1 MISECDFTGEGE
13 KMNFKKIST
22 RMLVRI
28 VPVILIAMGVLTS
41 VSMNSS
47 KSIITEQIASSMEA
61 ELRAQDGAMGEY
73 LDSVSDMAT
82 MFANIVETN
91 YTTTDIK
98 EYERILASVI
108 SENSIVQGSGIWFE
122 PYVYDSEEKYMG
134 PYVYKNGDSTA
145 TTYDYSNADY
155 NYFEQEY
162 YKMSVSAQ
170 EAQFTDPYYDET
182 SNTIMSTC
190 ACPMIVNGK
199 YIGCV
204 TVDIGLET
212 ITNLIENIKVGQN
225 GKAVLTTPEGVYLA
239 GVDEDKIQKAIKIT
253 EDENASVATAGNEIV
268 RNDNGMI
275 SCDVNGEQKN
285 LYYATLDRTGWKL
298 ILEMPQ
304 AELNAPLNR
313 LIKILSFVVFVTI
326 IVACIV
332 LWIHVTAIAKSVRK
346 VRGFA
351 GDLADG
357 DFTIDALEIKSSD
370 EIGEMGISLN
380 RMYESN
386 RNVICNIK
394 KHAEEMEHSS
404 DKLKESVT
412 TLENKFHQMQTYM
425 SHVNEEM
432 LSTSAATQE
441 VNASAE
447 EVLSNVNLLAEQTA
461 NSMKMA
467 QQIRKKALE
476 VGDNSRN
483 AYDSATTLSGEFKER
498 LQVSIENAE
507 VVESIGELAKVIS
520 DIAEQINLLSLNAS
534 IEAAR
539 AGEAGRGFAVVATE
553 IGTLAGSTSQAVGQI
568 QTTIKDVKDAFN
580 GLAKDTQGLLEFVQN
595 RVAPDYSNFVGVAE
609 QYEKDAE
616 SIDET
621 SRQIS
626 TMSETIK
633 NIMQEVSGAVQ
644 NIAEATQQTT
654 ELSANIMNDIEFVS
668 ENITDVSSMSDTQD
682 GIVKDLN
689 GVVAKFK
696 LQ

>member
-1 MISECDFTGEGE
+1 
-13 KMNFKKIST
+13 MNFKRIST
-22 RMLVRI
+22 KMLVRI
-28 VPVILIAMGVLTS
+28 VPVILIAMGILTG
-41 VSMNSS
+41 VSMQSS

-82 MFANIVETN
+82 MFANIVETD

-98 EYERILASVI
+98 TYEKMLANII

-122 PYVYDSEEKYMG
+122 PYVYDSEEEYMG
-134 PYVYKNGDSTA
+134 PYVYKDGEKMV

-155 NYFEQEY
+155 DYFKQEY
-162 YKMSVSAQ
+162 YIMSSSAQ
-170 EAQFTDPYYDET
+170 EAQFTNPYYDET
-182 SNTIMSTC
+182 SDTIMSTC

-212 ITNLIENIKVGQN
+212 ITNLIENIKVGEN

-239 GVDEDKIQKAIKIT
+239 GVDADKIQNSVNIT
-253 EDENASVATAGNEIV
+253 EDENAFVAAAGEEILK
-268 RNDNGMI
+268 NDNGMI
-275 SCDVNGEQKN
+275 SCNVDGNQKN

-298 ILEMPQ
+298 IIEMPQ
-304 AELNAPLNR
+304 SEVNAPLYR
-313 LIKILSFVVFVTI
+313 MMEILVFVVVVTI

-332 LWIHVTAIAKSVRK
+332 VWIHVTAIAKKIREVQ
-346 VRGFA
+346 GFA
-351 GDLADG
+351 GFLAGG
-357 DFTIDALEIKSSD
+357 DFTIDALEIKSRD
-370 EIGEMGISLN
+370 EIGEMSISLN
-380 RMYESN
+380 QMYESN

-394 KHAEEMEHSS
+394 NHAEEMGDSS
-404 DKLKESVT
+404 DKLKEAVT
-412 TLENKFHQMQTYM
+412 ALKDKFHQMQDYM
-425 SHVNEEM
+425 NHVNAEM
-432 LSTSAATQE
+432 ISTSAATEE

-447 EVLSNVNLLAEQTA
+447 EVLSNVNLLAERTA
-461 NSMKMA
+461 DSMQMA
-467 QQIRKKALE
+467 LEIRKKALE

-483 AYDSATTLSGEFKER
+483 AYNSATSLSGEFEER
-498 LQVSIENAE
+498 LQSSIENAK
-507 VVESIGELAKVIS
+507 VVESIGELANVIS
-520 DIAEQINLLSLNAS
+520 GIAEQINLLSLNAS

-553 IGTLAGSTSQAVGQI
+553 IGTLAGSTSEAVGQI
-568 QTTIKDVKDAFN
+568 QSTITDVKDAFN
-580 GLAKDTQGLLEFVQN
+580 GLVKDTQGLLEFVQN
-595 RVAPDYSNFVGVAE
+595 RVAPDYSNFVGVAD

-616 SIDET
+616 AIDET

-644 NIAEATQQTT
+644 NIAEATQHTT
-654 ELSANIMNDIEFVS
+654 ELSSDIMNDIDFVS
-668 ENITDVSSMSDTQD
+668 NNITDVSSMSDIQD

>member
-1 MISECDFTGEGE
+1 
-13 KMNFKKIST
+13 MNFKRIST

-28 VPVILIAMGVLTS
+28 VPVILIAMGILTA
-41 VSMNSS
+41 VSMRSS
-47 KSIITEQIASSMEA
+47 KAIITEQIASSMEA

-82 MFANIVETN
+82 MFANIVETD

-98 EYERILASVI
+98 TYEKMLASLI

-134 PYVYKNGDSTA
+134 PYVYKDGDNIS

-155 NYFEQEY
+155 NYFQQEY
-162 YKMSVSAQ
+162 YTMSKSAQ
-170 EAQFTDPYYDET
+170 EAQFTNPYYDET

-212 ITNLIENIKVGQN
+212 ITDLIENIKVGEN
-225 GKAVLTTPEGVYLA
+225 GKAVLINTEGVYLA
-239 GVDEDKIQKAIKIT
+239 GVDADKVQNSVNIT
-253 EDENASVATAGNEIV
+253 ADENASVAAAGVEILK
-268 RNDNGMI
+268 NDNGTI
-275 SCDVNGEQKN
+275 SCNIDGKQIN

-313 LIKILSFVVFVTI
+313 MVGILAVVAVLTI
-326 IVACIV
+326 IAACV
-332 LWIHVTAIAKSVRK
+332 VVWIHATAIAKSIRK
-346 VRGFA
+346 VQGFA
-351 GDLADG
+351 GYLANG
-357 DFTIDALEIKSSD
+357 DFTIDALSIKSQD
-370 EIGEMGISLN
+370 EIGEMGVSLN
-380 RMYESN
+380 QMYESN
-386 RNVICNIK
+386 RNVISNIK
-394 KHAEEMEHSS
+394 NHAEEMEDSS
-404 DKLKESVT
+404 DKLKESVE
-412 TLENKFHQMQTYM
+412 TLKNKFHQMQTYM
-425 SHVNEEM
+425 NQVNEEM
-432 LSTSAATQE
+432 LSTSASTEE
-441 VNASAE
+441 VNASTE
-447 EVLSNVNLLAEQTA
+447 EVLSNVNLLAERTA
-461 NSMKMA
+461 DSMQMA
-467 QQIRKKALE
+467 QQIRRKALE

-483 AYDSATTLSGEFKER
+483 AYDSATSLSGEFEAR
-498 LQVSIENAE
+498 LQGSIENAK
-507 VVESIGELAKVIS
+507 VVESIGELANVIS
-520 DIAEQINLLSLNAS
+520 GIAEQINLLSLNAS

-553 IGTLAGSTSQAVGQI
+553 IGTLAGSTSEAVEQI
-568 QTTIKDVKDAFN
+568 QSTITDVKDAFN
-580 GLAKDTQGLLEFVQN
+580 GLVADTQGLLEFVQN
-595 RVAPDYSNFVGVAE
+595 RVAPDYSNFVGVAD

-616 SIDET
+616 AIDET

-633 NIMQEVSGAVQ
+633 NIMQEVSDAVQ
-644 NIAEATQQTT
+644 NIAEATQHTT
-654 ELSANIMNDIEFVS
+654 ELSSDIMNDIDFVS
-668 ENITDVSSMSDTQD
+668 NNITDVSSMSDTQD

-689 GVVAKFK
+689 EVVAEFK